1 VSPQRLRTAAAV
13 LAALWLLGLA
23 APAGAAS
30 RVYKA
35 QHRSAEELLPLAQA
49 AVGGEG
55 QVVIDSNT
63 NSLVILG
70 SEQAIAQVLALL
82 AQQDRRLR
90 SVLIRYREEIVSELE
105 AAGVDVRWSA
115 GRGALRIGNLVS
127 SGPVAPGIDVRAGSS
142 ARDEQRQRGGSLPVL
157 EGQTGR
163 IESGTRIP
171 YQSGGWRSPTTTFVD
186 AASGFEVRPR
196 ILGDGRVR
204 LELRPYG
211 AQPTADGS
219 IAVQGAETVLVV
231 QPGETVVV
239 GGIRQDLDMRRQG
252 SRGAANR
259 RGTDSR
265 VLLVTVATD

>member
-1 VSPQRLRTAAAV
+1 MSPQRLRTVAAV
-13 LAALWLLGLA
+13 LAALWLLGPA
-23 APAGAAS
+23 VAAGAAS

-35 QHRSAEELLPLAQA
+35 QHRTAEELLPLAQA

-55 QVVIDSNT
+55 HVVIDPNT

-70 SEQAIAQVLALL
+70 SERAIAEALALL
-82 AQQDRRLR
+82 AQQDQRLR
-90 SVLIRYREEIVSELE
+90 SVVIQYREESVAELE

-115 GRGALRIGNLVS
+115 GSGPVRIGN
-127 SGPVAPGIDVRAGSS
+127 VASPEPAEPGLDVRAASG
-142 ARDEQRQRGGSLPVL
+142 ARDERGHRGGTLRVL

-163 IESGTRIP
+163 IETGTRIP
-171 YQSGGWRSPTTTFVD
+171 YPSGGWRNPTTTFVD

-211 AQPTADGS
+211 AQPAADGT
-219 IAVQGAETVLVV
+219 IAVQGAETVVV
-231 QPGETVVV
+231 VRPGETVVV
-239 GGIRQDLDMRRQG
+239 GGIQQAVDMRMQG
-252 SRGAANR
+252 SRGVANR
-259 RGTDSR
+259 RGTDRR